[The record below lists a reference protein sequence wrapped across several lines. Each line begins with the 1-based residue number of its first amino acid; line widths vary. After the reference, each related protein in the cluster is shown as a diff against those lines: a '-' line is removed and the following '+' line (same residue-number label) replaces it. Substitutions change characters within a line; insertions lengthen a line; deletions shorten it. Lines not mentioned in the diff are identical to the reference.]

1 MKIWLK
7 KIAKI
12 EEIKYTKNRKAVSS
26 FFSFKNEWLFIHI
39 GEKGELLVSYT
50 VQKAAVLGSGVMG
63 SGIAAHLANIGI
75 PTLLLDIAPKELTKD
90 EEAKGLTLEHPAVRN
105 RFSNGALQ
113 KLLKQKPAPLSSKKN
128 LALITAGNFEDDLAK
143 LKDVD
148 WIIEVIVENLDIKKG
163 LFEKIDAV
171 RKPGTIISSNTSGV
185 SINAMAEG
193 RSEDFQAHFLGT
205 HFFNPPR
212 YLKLLEVIPAN
223 TTKPEVVSFMQ
234 TFGEDVLG
242 KGVVI
247 AKDTPNFIANRI
259 GTYGLLV
266 TMQEMIARNF
276 SVGEV
281 DSVTGPLIGRPSSAT
296 FRTLDVVGLDTF
308 AHVSKNVYDQTT
320 GAEQAVFEESPILN
334 KMIENGWLGAK
345 SGQGFFKKEG
355 KEILELNLSTLQYEA
370 KKKLQAPSIEMAKQA
385 KGVGN
390 KLKTIVYANDRAGE
404 LLWNSFAPTLLY
416 AGELLGEI
424 ADDIVAIDNAMK
436 WGFGWAQGPFEMWD
450 AIGVEKS
457 VAKMQAEDREI
468 PAFVKGLLEK
478 GHSTF
483 YTEVDGE
490 VAYYNGTDYEKVP
503 VNEKAIDLKRYK
515 KKHGVIKSNSGASLI
530 DLGDG
535 VALLEFHS
543 QSNAIGLDI
552 IQMINFAIDE
562 VEKNYK
568 GLVIGNQGK
577 NFCVGANL
585 GMILMEAQDDNIF
598 ELDFVIK
605 SFQQAMRRIKYS
617 AKPVVAAPFS
627 MTLGGGAEVCLP
639 AAHIQA
645 SAETYIGLVE
655 VGVGLIPGG
664 GGNLGL
670 YEKFIKGLPNGV
682 ELDYQNIANKVFETI
697 AMATVSTSGEEA
709 RDNNFLNFA
718 DGVSVNPDHL
728 IYDAKQAALAL
739 YEAGYTPPV
748 KKPIKV
754 VGAPGYG
761 TLLLGAQGLY
771 NSGMISDHDLKIA
784 KKLAYVVAGGLVP
797 YGTEV
802 SEEYLLGL
810 EKEAFLQLVADQK
823 SQMRMQHMLVKG
835 KPLRN

>member
-1 MKIWLK
+1 M
-7 KIAKI
+7 
-12 EEIKYTKNRKAVSS
+12 
-26 FFSFKNEWLFIHI
+26 
-39 GEKGELLVSYT
+39 LVTYK

-75 PTLLLDIAPKELTKD
+75 PTLLLDIAPRELTK
-90 EEAKGLTLEHPAVRN
+90 EEEVKGLSLDSKVVKN
-105 RFSNGALQ
+105 RFATGALQ
-113 KLLKQKPAPLSSKKN
+113 KLLKQKPAPLSAKKN
-128 LALITAGNFEDDLAK
+128 LALITPGNFDDDLEK

-148 WIIEVIVENLDIKKG
+148 WIIEVIVENLEIKKG

-171 RKPGTIISSNTSGV
+171 RKAGSIVSSNTSGV

-212 YLKLLEVIPAN
+212 YLKLLEVIPSN
-223 TTKPEVVSFMQ
+223 TTKPEVVEFMK

-266 TMQEMIARNF
+266 TMQEMVARNYT
-276 SVGEV
+276 VGEV
-281 DSVTGPLIGRPSSAT
+281 DSVTGPTIGRPKSAT

-308 AHVSKNVYDQTT
+308 AHVAKNVYDKTT
-320 GAEQAVFEESPILN
+320 GEEQAVFEESPILN
-334 KMIENGWLGAK
+334 KMIQSGWIGAK

-355 KEILELNLSTLQYEA
+355 KEILELNLSTFEYEPV
-370 KKKLQAPSIEMAKQA
+370 KKLKAPSLEMAKQA
-385 KGVGN
+385 RGLANRV
-390 KLKTIVYANDRAGE
+390 KTLVYANDRVGE
-404 LLWNSFAPTLLY
+404 LLWNIFAPTLIY
-416 AGELLGEI
+416 SAELTGEI

-436 WGFGWAQGPFEMWD
+436 WGFGWQQGPFELWD

-457 VAKMQAEDREI
+457 VAKMEAEGRVV
-468 PAFVKGLLEK
+468 PAFVKDLLAK
-478 GHSTF
+478 GFTTF
-483 YTEVDGE
+483 YSEIDGDL
-490 VAYYNGTDYEKVP
+490 AYYNGTEYVKVP

-515 KKHGVIKSNSGASLI
+515 KKNGVIRSNSGASLV

-535 VALLEFHS
+535 IVLLEFHS

-552 IQMINFAIDE
+552 IQMLNFALDE
-562 VEKNYK
+562 LDTNSNYK

-598 ELDFVIK
+598 ELDFIIK
-605 SFQQAMRRIKYS
+605 AFQNAMRRIKYAS
-617 AKPVVAAPFS
+617 KPVVAAPFQ

-670 YEKFIKGLPNGV
+670 YEKFLKGLPNGV
-682 ELDYQNIANKVFETI
+682 EIDYQAIANKVFETV
-697 AMATVSTSGEEA
+697 AMAKVSTSGEEA
-709 RDNNFLNFA
+709 RENNFLSFA
-718 DGVSVNPDHL
+718 DGISVNPDHL

-748 KKPIKV
+748 KKKVKV
-754 VGAPGYG
+754 VGAPGYA
-761 TLLLGAQGLY
+761 TLLLGAQGMY
-771 NSGMISDHDLKIA
+771 DSGFISEHDLKIA
-784 KKLAYVVAGGLVP
+784 KKLAYVIAGGKVP

-810 EKEAFLQLVADQK
+810 EKQAFLELVADVK
-823 SQMRMQHMLVKG
+823 SQQRMQHMLVKG

>member
-1 MKIWLK
+1 MTYKI
-7 KIAKI
+7 
-12 EEIKYTKNRKAVSS
+12 
-26 FFSFKNEWLFIHI
+26 
-39 GEKGELLVSYT
+39 
-50 VQKAAVLGSGVMG
+50 QKAAVLGSGVMG

-75 PTLLLDIAPKELTKD
+75 PTLLLDIVPKEMTT
-90 EEAKGLTLEHPAVRN
+90 EEQAKGYTLESPQVRN

-113 KLLKQKPAPLSSKKN
+113 KLLKQKPAPLAAKKN
-128 LALITAGNFEDDLAK
+128 LALITAGNFEDDFDR

-163 LFEKIDAV
+163 LMEKIDAV
-171 RKPGTIISSNTSGV
+171 RRPGTIVSSNTSGV

-193 RSEDFQAHFLGT
+193 RSEDFQKHFLGT

-212 YLKLLEVIPAN
+212 YLKLLEVIPSN
-223 TTKPEVVSFMQ
+223 TTAPEVVSFMQ
-234 TFGEDVLG
+234 SFGEDVLG

-259 GTYGLLV
+259 GTYGLII
-266 TMQEMIARNF
+266 TMKEMQGRGY

-281 DSVTGPLIGRPSSAT
+281 DSVTGPLIGRPKSAT

-308 AHVSKNVYDQTT
+308 AHVAKNVFDHTT
-320 GAEQAVFEESPILN
+320 GEEQAVFAEDSTLK

-345 SGQGFFKKEG
+345 SGQGFFVKKG
-355 KEILELNLSTLQYEA
+355 KEILELNLDTFEYEPV
-370 KKKLQAPSIEMAKQA
+370 KKLKTPSMEMAKQA
-385 KGVGN
+385 RGLAN
-390 KLKTIVYANDRAGE
+390 KVKTLVYAKDRTGE
-404 LLWNSFAPTLLY
+404 LLWNVFAPTLLY
-416 AGELLGEI
+416 SAQLTGEI

-450 AIGVEKS
+450 AIGVKQSVEK
-457 VAKMQAEDREI
+457 MREEGREI
-468 PAFVKGLLEK
+468 PAFVQGLLDKGLEK
-478 GHSTF
+478 F
-483 YTEVDGE
+483 YSEIDGDL
-490 VAYYNGTDYEKVP
+490 AYYNGSEYVKVP

-515 KKHGVIKSNSGASLI
+515 KKHGVLKSNAGASII
-530 DLGDG
+530 DLQDG
-535 VALLEFHS
+535 VLLLEFHS

-552 IQMINFAIDE
+552 IQMLNAAIDE
-562 VEKNYK
+562 LENNSAYK

-598 ELDFVIK
+598 ELDYVIN
-605 SFQQAMRRIKYS
+605 SFQKAMRRIKYA
-617 AKPVVAAPFS
+617 AKPVVAAPFQ

-655 VGVGLIPGG
+655 AGVGVIPGG
-664 GGNLGL
+664 AGNLGL
-670 YEKFIKGLPNGV
+670 YEKFLKGMPNGV
-682 ELDYQNIANKVFETI
+682 NVDLQSVVNKVFETI
-697 AMATVSTSGEEA
+697 AMAKVSTSGEEA
-709 RDNNFLNFA
+709 RENNFLDFA

-728 IYDAKQAALAL
+728 IYDAKQAAIAL
-739 YEAGYTPPV
+739 YEAGYKPPV
-748 KKPIKV
+748 KKKIKV

-761 TLLLGAQGLY
+761 TLLLGAQGMFD
-771 NSGMISDHDLKIA
+771 SGFISEYDLSIA
-784 KKLAYVVAGGLVP
+784 KKLAFVLAGGLVP

-802 SEEYLLGL
+802 DEEYILGL
-810 EKEAFLQLVADQK
+810 EKKAFLELVQHPK
-823 SQMRMQHMLVKG
+823 TQQRMQHMLVKG

>member
-1 MKIWLK
+1 MIVHS
-7 KIAKI
+7 
-12 EEIKYTKNRKAVSS
+12 R
-26 FFSFKNEWLFIHI
+26 
-39 GEKGELLVSYT
+39 EKGEVLVSYKI
-50 VQKAAVLGSGVMG
+50 QKVAVLGSGVMG

-75 PTLLLDIAPKELTKD
+75 PTLLLDIVPNELTKE
-90 EEAKGLTLEHPAVRN
+90 EEAKGLSLDSKVVKN
-105 RFSNGALQ
+105 RFAAGALQ

-128 LALITAGNFEDDLAK
+128 LALITPGNFDDDLDK

-148 WIIEVIVENLDIKKG
+148 WIIEVIVEKLEIKKG

-171 RKPGTIISSNTSGV
+171 RKPGTIVSSNTSGV
-185 SINAMAEG
+185 SINAMAEE

-223 TTKPEVVSFMQ
+223 TTKSEVVEFMKV
-234 TFGEDVLG
+234 FGEDVLG

-266 TMQEMIARNF
+266 TMQEMVARNY

-281 DSVTGPLIGRPSSAT
+281 DSVTGPIIGRPKSAT

-308 AHVSKNVYDQTT
+308 AHVAKNVYDHTT
-320 GAEQAVFEESPILN
+320 GEEQAVFEESPILN
-334 KMIENGWLGAK
+334 KMISNGWLGAK

-355 KEILELNLSTLQYEA
+355 KQILELNLSTFEYEPT
-370 KKKLQAPSIEMAKQA
+370 KKLVAPSLEMAKQA
-385 KGVGN
+385 KGPGG
-390 KLKTIVYANDRAGE
+390 KLKTLIYAKDRVGE
-404 LLWNSFAPTLLY
+404 LLWNSFAPTLIY
-416 AGELLGEI
+416 SAKLLGEI

-457 VAKMQAEDREI
+457 IEKMKEEGREI
-468 PAFVKGLLEK
+468 PAFVTSLLDN
-478 GHSTF
+478 GFTTF
-483 YTEVDGE
+483 YSEIDGDL
-490 VAYYNGTDYEKVP
+490 AYYNGTEYVKVP
-503 VNEKAIDLKRYK
+503 INEKAIDLKRYK
-515 KKHGVIKSNSGASLI
+515 KKHGVIKANSGASLI
-530 DLGDG
+530 DIGDG
-535 VALLEFHS
+535 IALLEFHS
-543 QSNAIGLDI
+543 RSNAIGLDI
-552 IQMINFAIDE
+552 IQMINYAIDE
-562 VEKNYK
+562 VEKNFK

-617 AKPVVAAPFS
+617 SKPVVAAPFQ

-645 SAETYIGLVE
+645 SAETYMGLVE

-664 GGNLGL
+664 GGNIGL

-682 ELDYQNIANKVFETI
+682 EVDYQHIANKVFETI
-697 AMATVSTSGEEA
+697 AMAKVSTSGEEA
-709 RDNNFLNFA
+709 RENNFLNFA
-718 DGVSVNPDHL
+718 DGISVNPDHL

-739 YEAGYTPPV
+739 AEAGYTPPV
-748 KKPIKV
+748 KKLVKV
-754 VGAPGYG
+754 VGAPGYA
-761 TLLLGAQGLY
+761 TLLLGAQGMFD
-771 NSGMISDHDLKIA
+771 SGFISEHDLKIA
-784 KKLAYVVAGGLVP
+784 KKLAYVIAGGKVP

-802 SEEYLLGL
+802 SEDYLLNL
-810 EKEAFLQLVADQK
+810 EKEAFLQLVADSK